1 MVQAAMSE
9 TETKWLQLIK
19 DWEGSGLTQTLFCEH
34 QGVTKASFS
43 KWRSK
48 FMKRG
53 DCVARM
59 KFTGSSNATD
69 EMTAGFIPF
78 NIVSNESG
86 TNANTQV
93 MIEIILPH
101 GILLKV
107 PVNAYASQ

>member
-1 MVQAAMSE
+1 MRK

-19 DWEGSGLTQTLFCEH
+19 DWEASGLTQTLFCEQ

-48 FMKRG
+48 FIASG
-53 DCVARM
+53 ECVAKI

-69 EMTAGFIPF
+69 ETTAGFIPF
-78 NIVSNESG
+78 SIVSNKSG
-86 TNANTQV
+86 TNTQV
-93 MIEIILPH
+93 MIEISLPY
-101 GILLKV
+101 GISLKV